1 MTYTEINAEERGYIR
16 KMIFKR
22 NVMICLLTK
31 MPFITPFHSIMHL
44 SVRIILKVHLK
55 FCSVCKKNYFCI
67 KYNNINRKI
76 QFRLWEQTK
85 LLIVLHTAP

>member
-22 NVMICLLTK
+22 NAMICLLTK
-31 MPFITPFHSIMHL
+31 KPFKPPFHSTMHL

-67 KYNNINRKI
+67 NNIYK
-76 QFRLWEQTK
+76 
-85 LLIVLHTAP
+85 